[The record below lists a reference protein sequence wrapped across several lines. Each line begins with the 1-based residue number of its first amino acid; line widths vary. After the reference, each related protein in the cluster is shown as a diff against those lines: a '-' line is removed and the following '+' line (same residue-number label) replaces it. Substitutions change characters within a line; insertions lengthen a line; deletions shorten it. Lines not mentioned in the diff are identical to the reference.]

1 MSDIEAGP
9 QTIAPPRPTMVLL
22 PRAPSSLLGYSERKV
37 AGIAMLIGL
46 VLGLIASLAAFEV
59 ATPGGMLRKAFN
71 PSEFHSA
78 IPYAISCVFFWGLAI
93 CVFRWRRLRALAQI
107 SRRELLDWTIR
118 ILQSEDGP
126 AVLRSALS
134 LEQNAASPL
143 LRRLRLLMDQWSI
156 SPSLQDG
163 ESILA
168 GQIMLDAEATARGYS
183 LIRVIVWALPV
194 LGLIGTVLGIADA
207 VGGFANFLGQDVNDV
222 SQIRLKLVDVTG
234 GLSFAFL
241 ITLQGLLTSLITM
254 LILSALQSAEERLL
268 AGIQQ
273 GIVERF
279 LPLLQRVSP
288 PLVAGGAPNDELR
301 LMLQSLLSAIDNL
314 NGHLRQSTIAQ
325 QGIEDAFRL
334 LYDGGATAALRDLDR
349 TLSQLTPVLSRL
361 QQPFSFQL
369 VPAQPT

>member
-9 QTIAPPRPTMVLL
+9 ERVAPPRPTMVLL
-22 PRAPSSLLGYSERKV
+22 PRPPSSLLGYSERKV

-46 VLGLIASLAAFEV
+46 VLGLIASLAAFGV
-59 ATPGGMLRKAFN
+59 AAPGGMLRKAFN

-78 IPYAISCVFFWGLAI
+78 IPYAISCVFFWGIAI
-93 CVFRWRRLRALAQI
+93 CAFRWRRLQALAQI

-118 ILQSEDGP
+118 ILESEDGP
-126 AVLRSALS
+126 AVLRNALS
-134 LEQNAASPL
+134 LQQNAASPL

-288 PLVAGGAPNDELR
+288 PLVAGGAANDELR
-301 LMLQSLLSAIDNL
+301 FMLQSLLSAIDNL
-314 NGHLRQSTIAQ
+314 NGHLRQSAVAQ
-325 QGIEDAFRL
+325 QGVEDAFRRL
-334 LYDGGATAALRDLDR
+334 HDGGATAALRDLDR
-349 TLSQLTPVLSRL
+349 TLSQLAPVLSRL